1 MEHFTDIVYL
11 MLAYS
16 EWFSAS
22 SANPCKVS
30 VGEMQIMVS
39 VETQASKSEYT

>member
-30 VGEMQIMVS
+30 VGDRKS
-39 VETQASKSEYT
+39 VV

>member
-11 MLAYS
+11 AYS

-22 SANPCKVS
+22 LANPCKVS
-30 VGEMQIMVS
+30 VGQMQTMFCI
-39 VETQASKSEYT
+39 ETQASKSEYIQ